1 MLANRQHFQIFPNS
15 QRNWKLRWLSAE
27 KESSDEQEGM
37 KVGSWIFNP
46 LRTVNLNIFFN
57 LVEWIFYHFRRVDT
71 DVSKNWMIMVMINW
85 FKLLGPTEKTSPN
98 FFNLKGDSVW
108 SVTLGCAAKL
118 SLGMGTK
125 QCFGFLEGTII
136 LIQVLVGAI
145 ILGDLQTILQKF
157 LKKVFK
163 ISFQEKMFIFLYQIC
178 VRLSAENNVSK
189 IK

>member
-27 KESSDEQEGM
+27 KELSDEQEGM

-118 SLGMGTK
+118 SLDKITK
-125 QCFGFLEGTII
+125 MCFGFAGDLLYSFKFWWD
-136 LIQVLVGAI
+136 LIH
-145 ILGDLQTILQKF
+145 GDLQTIWQRF
-157 LKKVFK
+157 LKKVFQ
-163 ISFQEKMFIFLYQIC
+163 ISFQEKKFIFL
-178 VRLSAENNVSK
+178 
-189 IK
+189 

>member
-57 LVEWIFYHFRRVDT
+57 LVKWIFYHFRRVDT

-108 SVTLGCAAKL
+108 SVTLGCGAKL
-118 SLGMGTK
+118 SLDKVTK
-125 QCFGFLEGTII
+125 LCFGFVGGPII
-136 LIQVLVGAI
+136 LIQVLVGPNSWGPTNHLTKI
-145 ILGDLQTILQKF
+145 FKKSFWNKF
-157 LKKVFK
+157 PRKKVHISITNLCQFK
-163 ISFQEKMFIFLYQIC
+163 CWKYCFQD
-178 VRLSAENNVSK
+178 
-189 IK
+189 

>member
-1 MLANRQHFQIFPNS
+1 MGNRQHFQIFPNS
-15 QRNWKLRWLSAE
+15 QRDWKMRWLSAE
-27 KESSDEQEGM
+27 KELSNEQEGM

-46 LRTVNLNIFFN
+46 LRT
-57 LVEWIFYHFRRVDT
+57 
-71 DVSKNWMIMVMINW
+71 
-85 FKLLGPTEKTSPN
+85 
-98 FFNLKGDSVW
+98 
-108 SVTLGCAAKL
+108 VTLGCAAKL

-125 QCFGFLEGTII
+125 QCFGFLEGPII